1 MIDPIVKAIL
11 TMGGG
16 PESFRYIDL
25 ISHVRTKLCF
35 DCFSQM
41 GKIKNFRIKP
51 SSTLDSNLVGNPAE
65 KPAVVLEFQRL
76 F

>member
-1 MIDPIVKAIL
+1 
-11 TMGGG
+11 
-16 PESFRYIDL
+16 
-25 ISHVRTKLCF
+25 
-35 DCFSQM
+35 M
-41 GKIKNFRIKP
+41 GKIKNFQIKP